1 MSSTTTFS
9 SSQPVPFLIRVIW
22 FFLVGW
28 WLSGIFIVA
37 GYLFTASIVGI
48 PIGFWFLNRVP
59 QAQTLRTRG
68 HDLVLTWDEGA
79 TRVFASGRQQVPWPI
94 RALWFPVGLV
104 LGAFWLAIAWALGA
118 AIITLPISV
127 WMINRAPE
135 IITLQR
141 F

>member
-1 MSSTTTFS
+1 MPTTTITTTN
-9 SSQPVPFLIRVIW
+9 QPVPLIIRIIW
-22 FFLVGW
+22 FFLIGW

-37 GYLFTASIVGI
+37 GYLFTVTIVGM

-59 QAQTLRTRG
+59 QAQTLRTRSN
-68 HDLVLTWDEGA
+68 DLLLTRYEYGSVV
-79 TRVFASGRQQVPWPI
+79 TETSRQQVPWVI
-94 RALWFPVGLV
+94 RAVWFPFGLI
-104 LGAFWLAIAWALGA
+104 LGAIWLAIAWALGA

-135 IITLQR
+135 VITLQR

>member
-1 MSSTTTFS
+1 MSSTIVPNR
-9 SSQPVPFLIRVIW
+9 QPVPLIIRILW

-37 GYLFTASIVGI
+37 GYLFTASIIGM

-59 QAQTLRTRG
+59 QAQTLRMRSS
-68 HDLVLTWDEGA
+68 DLVLTSYEYGHVV
-79 TRVFASGRQQVPWPI
+79 TTTQRQQVPWPI
-94 RALWFPVGLV
+94 RAIWFPFGLI
-104 LGAFWLAIAWALGA
+104 LGAVWLAIAWALGA
-118 AIITLPISV
+118 AIITLPISI

-135 IITLQR
+135 VITLQR